1 MTTTALFADPATRT
15 VRGLLLPFGELSA
28 QSISNTDPI
37 MFSAGVVELPADPTV
52 VTLNSEHSQFSP
64 RGRAIALTETPGGI
78 VAEFAIAHTPEGD
91 ALLAQATDPD
101 QSKRP
106 RLSAEISG
114 LARRG
119 AHAVRAKLTGAAA
132 VTQGAFASAAMF
144 SAVDDAIEVLDE
156 VDPAEEIDDEDQ
168 TALVET
174 VTAAVLDALAQTT
187 TTDSETSD
195 TPEGETTMT
204 ASVPTALRDR
214 LNQAPQDSTS
224 AAGLFAALTSA
235 RQSGDKSVLDAYEA
249 GSAAFAITN
258 VNHAGPT
265 TLTIGADI
273 QEPAYI
279 GQLWQRRKY
288 ERRFWDLWS
297 TETLT
302 SFKINGWKFDTAK
315 APEVAAYNGN
325 GAEIPSNAVDTV
337 PVTADAR
344 RIAGGHKIDRR
355 FTDFPDQGFW
365 QAYFDAMT
373 ESYARVSDLDAL
385 ASAVAAATAV
395 TPGTVPSGVAKGLA
409 AIVDGALAVIATDNT
424 PTSAVVSPEL
434 WRDIVLTGKD
444 EVLGYL
450 SASFGL
456 EEGSTAGFRILPGA
470 VGTGKVLVSAKEAR
484 TMYELPGSPIRVEG
498 LLPSTGQI
506 EPALYGYIADI
517 THNAAAMS
525 LVTVAGA

>member
-15 VRGLLLPFGELSA
+15 VRGLLLPFGELSSP
-28 QSISNTDPI
+28 SISNTDPI
-37 MFSAGVVELPADPTV
+37 MFSAGTVELPTDPSV
-52 VTLNSEHSQFSP
+52 VTLNSEHSQFAP
-64 RGRAIALTETPGGI
+64 RGRAVELTETPAGI
-78 VAEFAIAHTPEGD
+78 EAAFQIANTPEGD
-91 ALLAQATDPD
+91 ALLAQATHPD
-101 QSKRP
+101 LSKRP
-106 RLSAEISG
+106 RLSAEIAG

-119 AHAVRAKLTGAAA
+119 AQAVRAKLTGAAA

-144 SAVDDAIEVLDE
+144 SAVDDAIEILDE
-156 VDPAEEIDDEDQ
+156 EEPEKELDEEAKD
-168 TALVET
+168 TLVEE
-174 VTAAVLDALAQTT
+174 VTAAVLDALTQTT
-187 TTDSETSD
+187 TTDPAE
-195 TPEGETTMT
+195 TPEGETMT
-204 ASVPTALRDR
+204 ASVPNALRDR
-214 LNQAPQDSTS
+214 MKQTPQDPTT

-235 RQSGDKSVLDAYEA
+235 RQSGDRSPLEAYEA

-258 VNHAGPT
+258 INHSGPT
-265 TLTIGADI
+265 SLTIGADI

-288 ERRFWDLWS
+288 ERRFWNLWS
-297 TETLT
+297 NETLT

-315 APEVAAYNGN
+315 APEVAAYTGN

-365 QAYFDAMT
+365 EAYFDAMT

-385 ASAVAAATAV
+385 STAVAAASTV
-395 TPGTVPSGVAKGLA
+395 SPGTVPAGVAKGLA

-456 EEGSTAGFRILPGA
+456 EEGSTAGFRILPGT

-517 THNAAAMS
+517 THNAAAMA
-525 LVTVAGA
+525 LVTVAAE